1 MILATKPEVDE
12 AKRALAEEV
21 DEAAAAIARWQADP
35 TDKKR
40 LTAADNTMQ
49 RATAAFAEYE
59 QVLKT
64 WAAGPDST
72 APSTVGQ
79 QTDAAQ

>member
-1 MILATKPEVDE
+1 MILATKTEVDE

-35 TDKKR
+35 SDKKR

-49 RATAAFAEYE
+49 RAIAAFAEYE
-59 QVLKT
+59 QVLT
-64 WAAGPDST
+64 SWAAGPDT
-72 APSTVGQ
+72 DKPSTVGQ
-79 QTDAAQ
+79 EKR

>member
-1 MILATKPEVDE
+1 MILATKIEVDE

-21 DEAAAAIARWQADP
+21 DDLAAAIARWQADP

-49 RATAAFAEYE
+49 RAVAAFAEYQ
-59 QVLKT
+59 QVLTT
-64 WAAGPDST
+64 WAAGPDSA

-79 QTDAAQ
+79 EKR